1 MALQIRRG
9 TDAERLSI
17 TPEAGEPVFTL
28 DTKEFFIGD
37 GTTQGGVLVS
47 GTLVNETTPALGT
60 DLDLNGNNIVGTG
73 NINIAGTITATG
85 NINLGDG
92 ADDNVIVGG
101 QIASALTP
109 DADLTY
115 DLGGTSARWNEG
127 YINTVRAGLVVANS
141 VEGNTY
147 GTHIG
152 SVELDDSSL
161 AVNGT
166 TGEITVQGTSLTTDG
181 TYLSVGN
188 TSSVANLKVVGD
200 TNDTVLVVNGT
211 TGVTAFNF
219 PTVGVQAHRG
229 TAALPTAPNTADTLG
244 AFAFNAY
251 TGSAYVVAG
260 AIGAK
265 TEGVIGLAD
274 AEVPTTITIGKV
286 SSVLADN
293 GDFLSVAS
301 TGKTSAPVFKT
312 GSYATG
318 AEPTNPEAG
327 DIIFDSTTNKHK
339 GWDGTAWQDF
349 Y

>member
-17 TPEAGEPVFTL
+17 TPQEGEPIFAI

-101 QIASALTP
+101 QIASTLTP
-109 DADLTY
+109 DADITY
-115 DLGGTSARWNEG
+115 DLGSTSNRWNTG
-127 YINTVRAGLVVANS
+127 FINTVRSGLVIANS
-141 VEGNTY
+141 IEGNTY

-152 SVELDDSSL
+152 SVELDDSSV
-161 AVNGT
+161 AIDGA
-166 TGEITVQGTSLTTDG
+166 TGKITVQGAPLTSDG
-181 TYLSVGN
+181 TYLNVGE
-188 TSSVANLKVVGD
+188 TGTLSNLKVLGD
-200 TNDTVLVVNGT
+200 TADTALVVNGT
-211 TGVTAFNF
+211 TGITAFNF
-219 PTVGVQAHRG
+219 PTVGLQAHRG
-229 TAALPTAPNTADTLG
+229 TVDSPAAPNAADSLG

-251 TGSAYVVAG
+251 TGAAYVVAG

-265 TEGVIGLAD
+265 TEGSIGPSD
-274 AEVPTTITIGKV
+274 TEVPSTITVGKV
-286 SSVLADN
+286 SNVLADN
-293 GDFLSVAS
+293 GQFLSVRS
-301 TGKTSAPVFKT
+301 DGKTSAPVFKT

-318 AEPTNPEAG
+318 SEPTNPEAG
-327 DIIFDSTTNKHK
+327 DVIFDSTTNKFK
-339 GWDGTAWQDF
+339 GWDGTYWVDF
-349 Y
+349 H